1 MFYQRLFLWTLADLV
16 KSMVRIKTNEKCD
29 YKSPKKDL
37 FRKLKVMRWGIQRIL
52 YYKQIEHP

>member
-1 MFYQRLFLWTLADLV
+1 MKNAITSHR
-16 KSMVRIKTNEKCD
+16 
-29 YKSPKKDL
+29 KKNL